1 MLHVVCD
8 LSIASENAIF
18 GQTGP
23 RVGSFDAGFGSS
35 YMARCIGQKKTREI
49 WFLCRKY
56 NAQEAL
62 DMGLVNKVVPL
73 EQLEDEYVQWAEE
86 MMQHS
91 PIAMR
96 MIKAGLNA
104 ELDGQAGIQELAGD
118 ATMLFYM
125 CDEAHEGS
133 RAFLEKRKPD
143 FSQYPKMP

>member
-23 RVGSFDAGFGSS
+23 RVGSFDAGFGAS
-35 YMARCIGQKKTREI
+35 YLARVVGQKKAREI

-86 MMQHS
+86 MMLLS
-91 PIAMR
+91 PLALR

-118 ATMLFYM
+118 ATLLYYLT
-125 CDEAHEGS
+125 DEAQEGKT
-133 RAFLEKRKPD
+133 AFLEKRKPN
-143 FSQYPKMP
+143 FKKYPKFP